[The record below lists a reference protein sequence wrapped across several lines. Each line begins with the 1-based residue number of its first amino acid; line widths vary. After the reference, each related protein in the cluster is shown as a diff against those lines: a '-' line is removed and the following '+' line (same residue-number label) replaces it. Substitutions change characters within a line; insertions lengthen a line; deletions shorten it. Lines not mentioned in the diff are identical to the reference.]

1 MKEFQEHQNGE
12 PARNVTD
19 ELRRLFST
27 VLAACRGSSG
37 VVLARMNASVIRP
50 LKSLIDR
57 SAGTISS
64 ADTTTIATE
73 PATAPADVLLDLAQE
88 ATSLW
93 KMAGDVELFEVAAA
107 LQDLACR
114 TAESDAI
121 TQERLDKLRAVT
133 GEAPTSIRLSPSG
146 PLLVRNV
153 ARFINWLGEAL
164 PSRPLMALC
173 RCGASSIKPYCDGS
187 HAQISFS
194 DAKDPSRV
202 PDQLDTYV
210 GQQLSVLDNRGTCQH
225 SGFCTER
232 LPSVFHVKGDPFVTP
247 SGGRM
252 DEIIRAVRDCPSG
265 ALSYAMDAF
274 EARDATDFH
283 GIRPSTI
290 EVSKDGPY
298 RITGGIVLKDA
309 PGNDV
314 MRNAGASREHFALCR
329 CGHAQNKP
337 FCTGMHW
344 YVEFRDPVP
353 PADAKPTVFEWAGGL
368 PAFTRM
374 TRTFYEKYV
383 PQDELLAPLFANMST
398 DHPQRVA
405 KWLSEIFCGPRY
417 YSEEY
422 GGYPR
427 MLSQHLGKCIT
438 EEMRARWVSLLQQS
452 AKDAGLPNDAEFAS
466 VFRSYIEW
474 GSRLAVEN
482 SQTSAKPPEHMPMP
496 HWDWMTAAGPPGCR
510 VAALA
515 PDESTEESHFVLPS
529 PEQDV
534 TFTAH
539 VKPLF
544 RRRDRQSMQFV
555 FDLWSYAD
563 VSKHAEGIL
572 NRLRDGSMPCDGT
585 WPEERINLF
594 ARWIADGKHE

>member
-1 MKEFQEHQNGE
+1 MNEFQERQNGE
-12 PARNVTD
+12 TARSVTD
-19 ELRRLFST
+19 ELRRLFSNAM
-27 VLAACRGSSG
+27 AACRGSSD
-37 VVLARMNASVIRP
+37 VVLARMSASVIRP

-57 SAGTISS
+57 SAGTIS
-64 ADTTTIATE
+64 ATDTLTVDAERTTAS
-73 PATAPADVLLDLAQE
+73 PDVLLDLAQE
-88 ATSLW
+88 ATSIW
-93 KMAGDVELFEVAAA
+93 KMAGNVELFEAAAA
-107 LQDLACR
+107 LQDLACSA
-114 TAESDAI
+114 AESDAE
-121 TQERLDKLRAVT
+121 TEVRLDKLRALT
-133 GEAPTSIRLSPSG
+133 GEAPTSIRLSPNG

-153 ARFINWLGEAL
+153 ARFNNWLGEAL

-194 DAKDPSRV
+194 DGKDPKRV
-202 PDQLDTYV
+202 PDHLDTYV
-210 GQQLSVLDNRGTCQH
+210 GQQLCVLDNRGTCQH

-232 LPSVFHVKGDPFVTP
+232 LPSVFHVKGDQFVTP

-265 ALSYAMDAF
+265 ALSYALDGF

-283 GIRPSTI
+283 GTRPPTI

-298 RITGGIVLKDA
+298 RITGGIALEDT
-309 PGNDV
+309 PGNDA
-314 MRNAGASREHFALCR
+314 MRNAGASHEHFALCR

-353 PADAKPTVFEWAGGL
+353 APDAQPTIFEWAGGL

-374 TRTFYEKYV
+374 TRIFYEKYV

-405 KWLSEIFCGPRY
+405 KWLSEVFGGPHY
-417 YSEEY
+417 YSEGY

-482 SQTSAKPPEHMPMP
+482 SQTNAKPPEHMPMP
-496 HWDWMTAAGPPGCR
+496 HWDWMTAAGRPGSRISAVAPQDNEEPP
-510 VAALA
+510 VALPA
-515 PDESTEESHFVLPS
+515 PDDRLSF
-529 PEQDV
+529 
-534 TFTAH
+534 AKH
-539 VKPLF
+539 VKPMF
-544 RRRDRQSMQFV
+544 RKRDQQSMQFA

-563 VSKHAEGIL
+563 VSQHAEAIL
-572 NRLRDGSMPCDGT
+572 ARLRNGSMPCDGA
-585 WPEERINLF
+585 WPKERVAVF
-594 ARWIADGKHE
+594 ARWIASGKPE

>member
-153 ARFINWLGEAL
+153 ARFTNWLGEAL

-173 RCGASSIKPYCDGS
+173 RCGASSIKPYCDGT
-187 HAQISFS
+187 HAQIGFY
-194 DAKDPSRV
+194 DAKDPGRV
-202 PDQLDTYV
+202 PDKLDTYV
-210 GQQLSVLDNRGTCQH
+210 GQQLSVMDNRGTCQH
-225 SGFCTER
+225 SGFCTDR
-232 LPSVFHVKGDPFVTP
+232 LSAVFHAKGEPFVTP

-252 DEIIRAVRDCPSG
+252 DEIIRAARDCPSG
-265 ALSYAMDAF
+265 ALSYAMDRV
-274 EARDATDFH
+274 EARHAVDFH
-283 GIRPSTI
+283 GARPPTI

-298 RITGGIVLKDA
+298 RISGGPALEDVR
-309 PGNDV
+309 GNDV
-314 MRNAGASREHFALCR
+314 VRNLGASREHFALCR
-329 CGHAQNKP
+329 CGRAQNKP

-344 YVEFRDPVP
+344 YVQFRDPVP
-353 PADAKPTVFEWAGGL
+353 GPDTKPTVFEWAGGL
-368 PAFTRM
+368 PALTRM
-374 TRTFYEKYV
+374 TRIFYEKYV
-383 PQDELLAPLFANMST
+383 PADDLLAPLFAEMSP
-398 DHPQRVA
+398 DHPERVA
-405 KWLSEIFCGPRY
+405 KWLAEVFCGPHC

-427 MLSQHLGKCIT
+427 MLSQHLGKCLT
-438 EEMRARWVSLLQQS
+438 EDMRARWVSLLVQS
-452 AKDAGLPNDAEFAS
+452 AKEAGLPNDAEFAS
-466 VFRSYIEW
+466 AFQSYIAW

-482 SQTSAKPPEHMPMP
+482 SQAHARPPQHMPMP
-496 HWDWMTAAGPPGCR
+496 HWDWMTAAGPPGSR
-510 VAALA
+510 ISALVPQANEEEVAVTLPGA
-515 PDESTEESHFVLPS
+515 DEV
-529 PEQDV
+529 V
-534 TFTAH
+534 TFA
-539 VKPLF
+539 
-544 RRRDRQSMQFV
+544 
-555 FDLWSYAD
+555 
-563 VSKHAEGIL
+563 KH
-572 NRLRDGSMPCDGT
+572 
-585 WPEERINLF
+585 
-594 ARWIADGKHE
+594 